1 MAIDVSTLFV
11 LVALMCCVVGSI
23 LLWGGLLHDGGR
35 IARNGGAGL
44 FLIAFGIGLVLLRG
58 RIPDWASLTLAN
70 ALLTLGFG
78 FLWSVAS
85 LFVRGTASA
94 LAIFAGSL
102 VWIAATT
109 VPGIHA
115 DTSFRMALISFI
127 AAAYSAS
134 GGWLL
139 WNGRERGRPARMA
152 LSLLAFGHAILVGAR
167 GVMALLLPTMPSP
180 FEGTWL
186 QNVVMLEAPVTL
198 IAGCFLAIGMM
209 REHAESELRRNA
221 ETDALTGVLNRR
233 AFWGLAGARV
243 KDAAR
248 VKRPLILLLFDL
260 DHFKSINDR
269 FGHAIGDLILKLF
282 AETATQ
288 TIRASDVFGR
298 IGGEEFAA
306 LLPGCDAATGRQ
318 IAERIRADFSRKTAA
333 ELGAEATAT
342 VSIGIASNSAEAADL
357 DALMLKADAA
367 LYGSK
372 RGGRDRVTDAAAA
385 ERMPAIRIV
394 SATG

>member
-1 MAIDVSTLFV
+1 MTIDVSTLFV
-11 LVALMCCVVGSI
+11 LVALLCCVVGSI
-23 LLWGGLLHDGGR
+23 LLWAGLRHDGGQ
-35 IARNGGAGL
+35 IARNSGAGL
-44 FLIAFGIGLVLLRG
+44 FLIAFGLTLVLLRG
-58 RIPDWASLTLAN
+58 RIPDWTSIILAN

-78 FLWSVAS
+78 FLWSVAG
-85 LFVRGTASA
+85 LFVHGKVST
-94 LAIFAGSL
+94 LAIYAGSL
-102 VWIAATT
+102 VWIASTAI
-109 VPGIHA
+109 PGLHA
-115 DTSFRMALISFI
+115 DTTVRMALISFI

-139 WNGRERGRPARMA
+139 WQGRERGRPARQA
-152 LSLLAFGHAILVGAR
+152 LSILAFGHAALVAAR
-167 GVMALLLPTMPSP
+167 GVVAFFLPPMPSP

-186 QNVVMLEAPVTL
+186 QNILMLEAPVTL

-221 ETDALTGVLNRR
+221 ETDVLTGVLNRR
-233 AFWGLAGARV
+233 AFWGLAGERMKEATRV
-243 KDAAR
+243 KG
-248 VKRPLILLLFDL
+248 PLILLLFDL

-269 FGHAIGDLILKLF
+269 FGHAIGDLILRLF

-288 TIRASDVFGR
+288 ATRASDIFGR

-318 IAERIRADFSRKTAA
+318 IAERIRTDFARRTAA

-342 VSIGIASNSAEAADL
+342 VSIGIASNGADAADL
-357 DALMLKADAA
+357 EALMLKADAA

-372 RGGRDRVTDAAAA
+372 RDGRDRVTDASAGYL
-385 ERMPAIRIV
+385 PAIRLV
-394 SATG
+394 SARS